1 MTASYTFTIDSDPM
15 PLPAQDDGIQMEYFP
30 IGISGRTANGTYRV
44 QHIASKWRVRVVW
57 KGLSEAERTIVWT
70 AYGGY
75 IAFPVDVVFPN
86 GLAVTGFVDLASWAE
101 AQWFDP
107 HQNRVLYNV
116 SFTIVEA

>member
-1 MTASYTFTIDSDPM
+1 M

-30 IGISGRTANGTYRV
+30 IGVSGRTANGTYRV

-57 KGLSEAERTIVWT
+57 RGLTEAERTTVST

-75 IAFPVDVVFPN
+75 IATVTTVVFPN
-86 GLAVTGFVDLASWAE
+86 GLSISGFVDLASWAE